1 MALVRWSS
9 VAALAVAALVL
20 LEPLMPWLPGW
31 LRSIGLPADLL
42 LRVCVAVLA
51 VQVLLLLATQQRLDH
66 AFSGVLQS
74 FQEFHRARKAEAEG
88 GLQPSKR
95 EAIGLLV
102 AALDSPDP
110 SIRASSHGHLV
121 RITGQDLGTAP
132 APWQEWLRVQQGS
145 GAGKAS

>member
-1 MALVRWSS
+1 MGLVRWSS
-9 VAALAVAALVL
+9 LLTLAVAGLVL
-20 LEPLMPWLPGW
+20 LEPMLPWAAGL
-31 LRSIGLPADLL
+31 LRTLGLPADGL

-51 VQVLLLLATQQRLDH
+51 VQVLALLAHQQRLDN
-66 AFSGVLQS
+66 AFAGVLQS

-102 AALDSPDP
+102 AALGSPDP

>member
-9 VAALAVAALVL
+9 VAALCTAALVL
-20 LEPLMPWLPGW
+20 LEPLMPWLAGW
-31 LRSIGLPADLL
+31 LRSLGLPSDLL
-42 LRVCVAVLA
+42 LRACVAVLA
-51 VQVLLLLATQQRLDH
+51 VQVLALLASQQRLDH

-88 GLQPSKR
+88 GLQQSKR

-110 SIRASSHGHLV
+110 AIRGSSHAHLV
-121 RITGQDLGTAP
+121 RLTGQDLGP
-132 APWQEWLRVQQGS
+132 AAGPWQEWLRAQGERAPVKPS
-145 GAGKAS
+145 